1 MPATWSKAVG
11 SGHAG
16 GIVKPLKKTLII
28 EIKCLANGMGR
39 NPRWEDHAELSPGLT
54 ARQSV
59 RPAFDP
65 PKGTVQRDLG
75 LHISDLLPTFEAAVR
90 FIARFNRSLIV
101 ISPLH
106 SIPVTQGGFRWSHES
121 LRKVAA
127 EHGQA
132 AL

>member
-11 SGHAG
+11 SGDAG

-75 LHISDLLPTFEAAVR
+75 FRTR
-90 FIARFNRSLIV
+90 FQRSRPPCAS
-101 ISPLH
+101 SPG
-106 SIPVTQGGFRWSHES
+106 SIGRSS
-121 LRKVAA
+121 
-127 EHGQA
+127 
-132 AL
+132 